1 MPVAG
6 YAPGAALPPHL
17 SPFVDDEAEG
27 YIPAYRHKLERFI
40 RIQNGEEVSAEE
52 EEPQATVK
60 PVQNDTNGNDDAN
73 NDSDEEEEIIE
84 DDGEPEISEDES
96 SSIDEEAENGDE
108 DEQKYL
114 EELKAEKKG
123 NYEVTKKA
131 KTTKSK
137 AEIAREEEKQREEMV
152 EGLMPVKKR
161 RLLERVK
168 LGKRMRQEQ
177 IDKLS
182 EKRRKLESGEARII
196 IDNSRNVPVITEQP
210 KTVSKKTTKKAS
222 K

>member
-1 MPVAG
+1 MPDAG
-6 YAPGAALPPHL
+6 YAPGVALPPHL
-17 SPFVDDEAEG
+17 SPFIDDEAEG
-27 YIPAYRHKLERFI
+27 YIPAYRNKLERFI

-60 PVQNDTNGNDDAN
+60 IVDNKANGNDQREN
-73 NDSDEEEEIIE
+73 ESDEEEEIIE

-96 SSIDEEAENGDE
+96 SSIDEDGENGDE
-108 DEQKYL
+108 DEKKYL

-123 NYEVTKKA
+123 NYEVTKKG
-131 KTTKSK
+131 KSTKSK
-137 AEIAREEEKQREEMV
+137 ADIAREEEKQREEMV
-152 EGLMPVKKR
+152 EGLLPVKKR

-182 EKRRKLESGEARII
+182 EKRRKLESGEARIV
-196 IDNSRNVPVITEQP
+196 IDNSRNVPVITEKVAP
-210 KTVSKKTTKKAS
+210 SKKATKKSS

>member
-1 MPVAG
+1 M
-6 YAPGAALPPHL
+6 
-17 SPFVDDEAEG
+17 DDEAEG

-60 PVQNDTNGNDDAN
+60 VLANDTNGHDEAE

-96 SSIDEEAENGDE
+96 SSVDEEAENGDE

-123 NYEVTKKA
+123 NYEVTKKNKA
-131 KTTKSK
+131 TKSK
-137 AEIAREEEKQREEMV
+137 AEIAREEERHREEMV
-152 EGLMPVKKR
+152 EGLMPVKKK
-161 RLLERVK
+161 RLLDRIK

-177 IDKLS
+177 VEHLS
-182 EKRRKLESGEARII
+182 EKRRKLESGEARIV
-196 IDNSRNVPVITEQP
+196 IDNTRNVPVISEQ
-210 KTVSKKTTKKAS
+210 KVVSKKPAKKAS

>member
-1 MPVAG
+1 
-6 YAPGAALPPHL
+6 LPPHL
-17 SPFVDDEAEG
+17 SPFVDDESEG

-60 PVQNDTNGNDDAN
+60 TLANDTNGHEAAE

-96 SSIDEEAENGDE
+96 SSVDEEAENGDE

-123 NYEVTKKA
+123 NYEVTKKN
-131 KTTKSK
+131 KPTKSK

-152 EGLMPVKKR
+152 EGLLPVKKR

-177 IDKLS
+177 IDNLS
-182 EKRRKLESGEARII
+182 EKRRKLESGEARIVM
-196 IDNSRNVPVITEQP
+196 DNTRNVPVITEQ
-210 KTVSKKTTKKAS
+210 KVVSKKPTKKTS